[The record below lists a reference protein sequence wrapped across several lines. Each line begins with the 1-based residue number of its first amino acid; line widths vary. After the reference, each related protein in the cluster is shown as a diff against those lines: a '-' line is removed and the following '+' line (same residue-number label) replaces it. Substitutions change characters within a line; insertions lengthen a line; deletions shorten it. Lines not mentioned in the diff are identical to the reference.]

1 MAVMRTAGRGEKRL
15 SRIKFVSR
23 NLFGATRRSRAR
35 TGANEPL
42 LQSAPHPPQTC
53 VALERR
59 ARARL
64 RSGANG
70 FDPSVLVD
78 GLWRLRQAERAT
90 LEQRRHISVNARLQI
105 LQRDKTPIRQPQ
117 TVAIEAG
124 LALGEDGLNFRADA

>member
-1 MAVMRTAGRGEKRL
+1 MKDKVCLGEFARTAGPASGRERKLDWRKPG
-15 SRIKFVSR
+15 
-23 NLFGATRRSRAR
+23 
-35 TGANEPL
+35 PL

-53 VALERR
+53 VTLERR

-64 RSGANG
+64 RSGADG